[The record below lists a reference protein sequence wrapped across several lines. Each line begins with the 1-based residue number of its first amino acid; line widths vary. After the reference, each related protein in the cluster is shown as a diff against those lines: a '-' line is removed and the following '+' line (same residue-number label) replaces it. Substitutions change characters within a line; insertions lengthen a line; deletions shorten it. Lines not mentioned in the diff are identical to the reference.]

1 MIQPTAVSIMTASGQ
16 PLKVYGEATLDIDL
30 PALRRQFTWTFVV
43 ADVTEPLLGNDFLS
57 HHSLLVD
64 CGAQMLRDDTTNLT
78 VPVKMN
84 DHSVN
89 LVVNDLTNLPESV
102 QPILQDHSAVL
113 EQCQPG
119 DTSEPSPIRSTH
131 SIDTGSSPPTF
142 ASPRRLPPDKLQAA
156 KQSFDV
162 LLKTGVIRP
171 SRSPW
176 ASPIHMVPKRNPG
189 EWRVTGDYRAL
200 NAVTKPDRYP
210 LPHIQSLSTKLHGM
224 TCFSKVD
231 LLRAYHQIPMSPSDI
246 EKKRHHNVVWT
257 V

>member
-1 MIQPTAVSIMTASGQ
+1 MVDTGAGISIIPNECVTGHGVMIQPTAVSIMTASGQ

-113 EQCQPG
+113 EPCQPG

-142 ASPRRLPPDKLQAA
+142 ASPREAA
-156 KQSFDV
+156 AGQTAGS
-162 LLKTGVIRP
+162 
-171 SRSPW
+171 
-176 ASPIHMVPKRNPG
+176 
-189 EWRVTGDYRAL
+189 
-200 NAVTKPDRYP
+200 
-210 LPHIQSLSTKLHGM
+210 
-224 TCFSKVD
+224 
-231 LLRAYHQIPMSPSDI
+231 
-246 EKKRHHNVVWT
+246 
-257 V
+257 